1 MNRRSVRPVS
11 SLVSRMSALPSGDS
25 AMPASTHGVPASAS
39 SAAVRRCIC
48 TRMRRTRASFS
59 CSGVGAAPPPGPGP
73 SPGPRIM
80 ICMPPPMPPRFCV
93 SSHAVVPFSTDVRS
107 IVGPPTMPPI
117 CISSTRFIL
126 SGRAIVTVSVP
137 SMSRPP
143 IERRNGPSAVRPLRP
158 ATLSSPPSALRAA
171 ETMPA
176 TRSCAASGEIR
187 NAIELNE

>member
-25 AMPASTHGVPASAS
+25 AMPASTHGVPASGS
-39 SAAVRRCIC
+39 SAAVRRCNC
-48 TRMRRTRASFS
+48 TRMRRTRASFI

-73 SPGPRIM
+73 SPGPRIT
-80 ICMPPPMPPRFCV
+80 ICMPPPMPPRLAV

-126 SGRAIVTVSVP
+126 SGRA
-137 SMSRPP
+137 MR
-143 IERRNGPSAVRPLRP
+143 ERRRALHVASAH
-158 ATLSSPPSALRAA
+158 RAA
-171 ETMPA
+171 ERSFSGQTLERR
-176 TRSCAASGEIR
+176 RSCLRRQAPCARRRDPGD
-187 NAIELNE
+187 AILRRERRDTKCRST